1 MDTSRFGTRTFNV
14 WQNQCYSPY
23 APLKNGE
30 PTYIDITHKNHDIN
44 LINKSWL
51 NVTFEIDWS
60 IDKDVV
66 CAQPEDAGAHP
77 PVIEPVHPYW
87 FVGWKNAAEAI
98 RRIEIYNDEK
108 FTGYLQPDNQT
119 DTFVQFTK
127 YITREEK
134 RENYTSHTI
143 YKDAYNHTHNVCGT
157 YLDMATETLPD
168 GYTPASWTDVLDHD
182 AKGTFREVEPN
193 GTHIRTHTFS
203 VNIPLSEIP
212 ALRYFREYP
221 ACFKPLTLKLEFSP
235 EAMVWCPCK
244 LVDPP
249 NLQANQAELDK
260 VPNEFCQVNQ
270 QMCVISYYD
279 VDDTF
284 VLRDF
289 VDMMR
294 FSIKDFRVK
303 SLTVDVEGYNIS
315 DDGKMTIQQQYGSGS
330 PLIIPCLYTYART
343 FDGIMASRRY
353 HIEFPM
359 AVHNVKDIHLVFPSD
374 PDQKTCFFNPMLKDF
389 QMRINNVNYPDK
401 PLRTDDTR
409 FYKLQINGIHADL
422 DYQNSMTHLESISYW
437 KDSAVY
443 GETPHYTRNSPTDI
457 SSFIATI
464 PVERD
469 NEPGVFDGLETGD
482 DNINIHLDGEC
493 IKGPTE
499 QTYASDGKGADQIP
513 PSPKIWFT
521 SKAYWTLDTENGLV
535 FHDRGVPNY

>member
-1 MDTSRFGTRTFNV
+1 MDTTKFGTRTFNV

-51 NVTFEIDWS
+51 NVTFEMDWS
-60 IDKDVV
+60 IQADILGS
-66 CAQPEDAGAHP
+66 AGGVGP
-77 PVIEPVHPYW
+77 HPYM

-98 RRIEIYNDEK
+98 RRIEVYNDEK

-127 YITREEK
+127 YVTREDK
-134 RENYTSHTI
+134 RENYTSHTLF
-143 YKDAYNHTHNVCGT
+143 KDAYNHSHNVCGT
-157 YLDMATETLPD
+157 YIDMGSETI
-168 GYTPASWTDVLDHD
+168 PAAYNPNNIGALGVQYN
-182 AKGTFREVEPN
+182 GTFRENEPN
-193 GTHIRTHTFS
+193 GTHIHTGLTFS
-203 VNIPLSEIP
+203 INIPLCEIP

-221 ACFKPLTLKLEFSP
+221 ACFKPLTLKLEFAP
-235 EAMVWCPCK
+235 EAMVWCMCK
-244 LVDPP
+244 VVDPARM
-249 NLQANQAELDK
+249 LATAEIEK
-260 VPNEFCQVNQ
+260 VPKAFGQVNDSSYTMFLHQMGANATINEFCCDQVFK
-270 QMCVISYYD
+270 VH
-279 VDDTF
+279 
-284 VLRDF
+284 
-289 VDMMR
+289 
-294 FSIKDFRVK
+294 DFRVK
-303 SLTVDVEGYNIS
+303 TVTVDVEGYNIS
-315 DDGKMTIQQQYGSGS
+315 DEGKMAIQQQYSIAT
-330 PLIIPCLYTYART
+330 PFIIPCLYTYART
-343 FDGIMASRRY
+343 FDGVMASRRY

-359 AVHNVKDIHLVFPSD
+359 AVHNVKDIHLVFPENGI
-374 PDQKTCFFNPMLKDF
+374 QKTCFHNPMLKDF
-389 QMRINNVNYPDK
+389 QLRINNVNFPDK
-401 PLRTDDTR
+401 ALNTSDTR

-422 DYQNSMTHLESISYW
+422 DYQNSMSHLETIISWPAAAPANYRR
-437 KDSAVY
+437 SSV
-443 GETPHYTRNSPTDI
+443 TDI

-499 QTYASDGKGADQIP
+499 QSYASNGSGVAVTP

-535 FHDRGVPNY
+535 FHERGVPNY